1 MRKPLTD
8 RPVED
13 GSMNGRM
20 MQLEFRKA
28 VKEDV
33 PKLITFLKETIVEVY
48 GQILSREILQPWVEG
63 DRLSSDVNQLWP
75 KMIVAEKADEILAVA
90 ASLDDKVAFLWVH
103 PAHHRKGIGS
113 AMLNI
118 VETELEKSGYKTA
131 KLECFSDNDR
141 AMGFYLAKGWKIL
154 CEEMDEEAG
163 ALKIVMTKTLTNES
177 RECANGP

>member
-1 MRKPLTD
+1 
-8 RPVED
+8 
-13 GSMNGRM
+13 M

-48 GQILSREILQPWVEG
+48 GQILSREILEPWVEG
-63 DRLSSDVNQLWP
+63 DRLDSDVNQLWP
-75 KMIVAEKADEILAVA
+75 NMIVAEKAGEILAVA
-90 ASLDDKVAFLWVH
+90 ANLDDKVAFLWVH

-113 AMLNI
+113 VLLDI
-118 VETELEKSGYKTA
+118 VETEIGKSGYETA

-141 AMGFYLAKGWKIL
+141 AMGVYLAKGWKIL
-154 CEEMDEEAG
+154 CEEMDEDAG

-177 RECANGP
+177 RECANEQ